1 MSGLD
6 PRFEA
11 AVAASRH
18 LDERPDDDSLLQLYA
33 LFKQATQGD
42 VSGEKPGFFDFVG
55 AAKYAAWE
63 QLSGMSSE
71 EASRQYADLIAA
83 LGGSL
88 D

>member
-6 PRFEA
+6 SRFEA
-11 AVAASRH
+11 AVAASRS

-42 VSGEKPGFFDFVG
+42 VHGDKPGFFDFVG
-55 AAKYAAWE
+55 TAKYEAWE

-71 EASRQYADLIAA
+71 EASRQYADLIVA
-83 LGGSL
+83 LGGTL

>member
-42 VSGEKPGFFDFVG
+42 VSGEKP
-55 AAKYAAWE
+55 AW
-63 QLSGMSSE
+63 
-71 EASRQYADLIAA
+71 RWRI
-83 LGGSL
+83 
-88 D
+88 